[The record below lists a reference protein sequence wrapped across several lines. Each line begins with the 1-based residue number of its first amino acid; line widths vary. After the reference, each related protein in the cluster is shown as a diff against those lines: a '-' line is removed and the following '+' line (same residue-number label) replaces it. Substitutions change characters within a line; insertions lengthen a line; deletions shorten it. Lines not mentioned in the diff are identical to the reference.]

1 MLTGWLAHPSIHPF
15 IQSFVEHTCTP
26 SPVGLAVKGGG
37 GRAGQQ
43 EFPPP
48 PAESSPNPHT
58 SESTKAPWGGVSV
71 VSWLHRRCPG
81 ATVMGAAEGRPSE
94 LGHVSCS
101 AWPSLKGLDASALGA
116 VSTPG
121 LMSCGPLG
129 T

>member
-58 SESTKAPWGGVSV
+58 SESTKAPRGGVSV
-71 VSWLHRRCPG
+71 VSWLHRRRPG